1 MGSAI
6 GLDGL
11 EPTRERKNREKI
23 RVNLNKIGVKIRGN
37 IPKNVN
43 FSLKLEVWG
52 TRLFAN
58 GALKTCH
65 ESPDGQDMVIK

>member
-1 MGSAI
+1 LGLARC
-6 GLDGL
+6 LDGL
-11 EPTRERKNREKI
+11 EPTRECKNREKI

-52 TRLFAN
+52 TRLLT
-58 GALKTCH
+58 GIDIPVI
-65 ESPDGQDMVIK
+65 PDMPIGFG